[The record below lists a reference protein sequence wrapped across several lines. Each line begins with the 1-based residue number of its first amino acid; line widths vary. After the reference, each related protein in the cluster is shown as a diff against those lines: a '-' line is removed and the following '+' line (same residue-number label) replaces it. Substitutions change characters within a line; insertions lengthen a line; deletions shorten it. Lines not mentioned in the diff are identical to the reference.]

1 MKQELSFYTAMEK
14 ILHLKRLLNEKLGR
28 IPTVEE
34 IAEECELAPAQ
45 INKILTAADGFGFS

>member
-14 ILHLKRLLNEKLGR
+14 VLHLKRLLHEKLGR
-28 IPTVEE
+28 IPTLEE